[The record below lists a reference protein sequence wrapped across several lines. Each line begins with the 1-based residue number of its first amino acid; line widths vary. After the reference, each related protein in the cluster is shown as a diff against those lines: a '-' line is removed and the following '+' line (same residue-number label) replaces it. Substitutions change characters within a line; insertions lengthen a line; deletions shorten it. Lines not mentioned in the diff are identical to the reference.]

1 MTGSHD
7 RQGQALV
14 RCAVLGCGN
23 VGSALIS
30 LLVNGRDEIRKRSG
44 IDLEIAGVAVRDTAK
59 ERPLLPDALSRELF
73 TDDPF
78 ALVDDSSVDV
88 VVELIGGISPAG
100 QVIDRAIASGKSV
113 VSANKEL
120 LATRGADLVAAAASA
135 GVDLLYEAAV
145 AGAIPI
151 VRLLSESLAV
161 EQVYRVAGIM
171 NGTTNYV
178 LTSMSEDG
186 IGYEEA
192 LSRAQS
198 LGLAESDPAADVDGH
213 DAAAKVAIL
222 SSIAYGCDVRLD
234 DISREGITGVRAVD
248 VEYAR
253 QMGYVIKLLAIAES
267 VAGSGAAPIA
277 APIATRPARSVA
289 APSVANADVIAG
301 GNTWDVTVAGNAIMD
316 TGAAV
321 ASAGGAARGQVLGN
335 QLGNQFAN
343 IPEISVRVYPA
354 MVPVSHPLASVR
366 GSYNAV
372 YVEGMSCG
380 QIMLYGQG
388 AGGVPTA
395 SAVLGD
401 LVDAATRRLAGHR
414 PYGSSIPVRKAAPR
428 ARISPP
434 DRLRCA
440 WYLNMDVTDR
450 PGVLASVARVFG
462 DNDISIR
469 SMEQV
474 GMGDEARLVFVT
486 HEALEGNVQRTLTE
500 LRQLDAVEDI
510 GGILRVFGA

>member
-1 MTGSHD
+1 
-7 RQGQALV
+7 
-14 RCAVLGCGN
+14 

-120 LATRGADLVAAAASA
+120 LATRGADLVATAASA

-198 LGLAESDPAADVDGH
+198 LGLAESDPTADVDGH

-222 SSIAYGCDVRLD
+222 SSIAYSCDVRLD
-234 DISREGITGVRAVD
+234 DIAREGITGVRAVD

-253 QMGYVIKLLAIAES
+253 QLGYVIKLLAIAES
-267 VAGSGAAPIA
+267 VAEPGAAPGA
-277 APIATRPARSVA
+277 AQPARSVA
-289 APSVANADVIAG
+289 VPSVANSGAIAG
-301 GNTWDVTVAGNAIMD
+301 GNTRDITVAGNAIMS
-316 TGAAV
+316 T
-321 ASAGGAARGQVLGN
+321 GGAVVSTGGAVDGQVSGN
-335 QLGNQFAN
+335 QSGDQLGDQLVNM
-343 IPEISVRVYPA
+343 PEISVRVYPA

-366 GSYNAV
+366 GAYNAV

-414 PYGSSIPVRKAAPR
+414 PYGSSIPVRRVAPR

-450 PGVLASVARVFG
+450 PGVLASVAQVFG

-500 LRQLDAVEDI
+500 LRQLDVVEDV